1 MLRTLSRGLFL
12 TVGLQ
17 GSKGEEIPEITK
29 LRKSDTGESS
39 KLFIL
44 RDHSYN

>member
-1 MLRTLSRGLFL
+1 MEEEDLLRTLSRGSCL

-29 LRKSDTGESS
+29 LKKSNTGGDPVNY
-39 KLFIL
+39 L
-44 RDHSYN
+44 Y

>member
-1 MLRTLSRGLFL
+1 MEEEDLLRTLSRGSFL

-29 LRKSDTGESS
+29 LRKGDTG
-39 KLFIL
+39 
-44 RDHSYN
+44 

>member
-29 LRKSDTGESS
+29 LRKSDTG
-39 KLFIL
+39 
-44 RDHSYN
+44 